1 MPRHVKWVPLVLL
14 TSVGAA
20 LSSAAPLGAQAR
32 LSGVVFDSVAGKPLA
47 SAFVQVAMVSDPS
60 VSRSVRADDKGRF
73 RVDSLQPGSWMLAA
87 MHPRIDSLGIEQL
100 ARVVSIGD
108 RGEQRAT
115 LAVPS
120 MRTLV
125 RDVCGD
131 SAAAE
136 GTGFVNGRLRRLP
149 GAAAHS
155 EPGIVEVRWVDMMVS
170 VTRGVGVTRVPRREV
185 MPARPDGAFAVCGLP
200 PGGTVRVRGF
210 SGRDSTGIV
219 ELVVPEHGIAR
230 QDLAVGAVTHVSV
243 DSQLVRRG
251 LGTLRGRV
259 TGPGG
264 APLPNVAV
272 VVWGAESP
280 ARSDSAGYWQLR
292 QLPTGTHTVEIRA
305 LGYQPERQ
313 IVDIGD
319 ASAGN
324 DLIVTLHR
332 TVTLDTVR
340 TRALRESL
348 FEPNIRAFEQRRKIG
363 IGTYRG
369 PEEIDRIMPFEAAH
383 LFSSVPG
390 IRIIPSMQKSLFM
403 GNKILLRG
411 GTTGEPCTPDLVI
424 DRQRVNSNVH
434 GGFIDQ
440 WVLFSQV
447 RAVEVYQALTGTPPE
462 FLRVGNDCGTIVIW
476 TGRR

>member
-1 MPRHVKWVPLVLL
+1 MTRHRMWVALVLL
-14 TSVGAA
+14 GSIGTT
-20 LSSAAPLGAQAR
+20 LSLAAPLGAQSR
-32 LSGVVFDSVAGKPLA
+32 LSGVVFDSVAGKPLG
-47 SAFVQVAMVSDPS
+47 SAFVQIALVSDPS

-73 RVDSLQPGSWMLAA
+73 RVDSLQSGSWMLAA

-100 ARVVSIGD
+100 ARVVSIGE

-120 MRTLV
+120 TRTLV
-125 RDVCGD
+125 RGVCGD
-131 SAAAE
+131 SAAAD
-136 GTGFVNGRLRRLP
+136 GSGFVHGRLRRLP
-149 GAAAHS
+149 GTAEHS
-155 EPGIVEVRWVDMMVS
+155 EPGVVEVRWVDMLVS
-170 VTRGVGVTRVPRREV
+170 VTKGVGVTRVPRREA
-185 MPARPDGAFAVCGLP
+185 MPVQPDGAFSVCGVP
-200 PGGTVRVRGF
+200 PGGTVRVRGL
-210 SGRDSTGIV
+210 SGSDSTGIV

-230 QDLAVGAVTHVSV
+230 QDLAVGPVTHVTI
-243 DSQLVRRG
+243 DSLPVRRG
-251 LGTLRGRV
+251 AATLRGRV

-272 VVWGAESP
+272 VVWGAESS

-292 QLPTGTHTVEIRA
+292 QLPAGTHMVETRA
-305 LGYQPERQ
+305 IGYQVERQ
-313 IVDIGD
+313 VVDIGD
-319 ASAGN
+319 PAAGN
-324 DLIVTLHR
+324 DLAVALSR

-348 FEPNIRAFEQRRKIG
+348 FEPNIRAFEQRRQIG

-369 PEEIDRIMPFEAAH
+369 PAEIDRIMPFEAAH

-390 IRIIPSMQKSLFM
+390 IRIIPTMEKSLFM

-411 GTTGEPCTPDLVI
+411 GSAGEPCTPDLVI
-424 DRQRVNSNVH
+424 DRQRINSNVH
-434 GGFIDQ
+434 NGFIDQ

-462 FLRVGNDCGTIVIW
+462 FLRVGNQCGTIVIW